1 MNAKQ
6 IIGIILILIGLYL
19 GFVGISNIIDLID
32 MQNSMD
38 ALSSMGR
45 RLNVNKILDAQ
56 LQMQGTSING
66 MWMKFGGMT
75 VIGIIMLIVGILFAK
90 KK

>member
-6 IIGIILILIGLYL
+6 IIGIILISIGLYL
-19 GFVGISNIIDLID
+19 GFVGVSNIIDLID

-38 ALSSMGR
+38 SLASMGG

-75 VIGIIMLIVGILFAK
+75 VIGIIMVIVGILFAK